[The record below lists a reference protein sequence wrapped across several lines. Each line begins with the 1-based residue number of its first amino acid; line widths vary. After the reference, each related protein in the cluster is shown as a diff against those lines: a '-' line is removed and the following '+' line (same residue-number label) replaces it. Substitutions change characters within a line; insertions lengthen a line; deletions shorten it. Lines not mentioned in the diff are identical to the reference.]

1 MKIGITT
8 IPFSQDNISLL
19 EENGHSIKLN
29 PFNKKIKYEQ
39 ITNFLEDCE
48 AVLAGT
54 ERYDTNILKAL
65 PKLKYI
71 SRVGVGIDN
80 IDFELASKLNIK
92 IANTPDEPAEGV
104 AEYCLGIMICFFK
117 RHSFIKFED
126 EEKIWNRNM
135 SLSLADAK
143 ISLIGGGKV
152 SKKLTELLFKCG
164 AKNVYVTDIVDLNR
178 DPFWSKSGAIIS
190 SIDDMLD
197 SNIISLHL
205 PLTKD
210 TRDMIDQD
218 FISKLTN
225 KPYLINSSRGEIVNE
240 QSLIKAVEQGLVQ
253 GAALD
258 VFNNEPYEGPLIELN
273 ELITTP
279 HIASTSRSVRYNME
293 KEVAST

>member
-104 AEYCLGIMICFFK
+104 AGI
-117 RHSFIKFED
+117 
-126 EEKIWNRNM
+126 
-135 SLSLADAK
+135 
-143 ISLIGGGKV
+143 V
-152 SKKLTELLFKCG
+152 SEL
-164 AKNVYVTDIVDLNR
+164 
-178 DPFWSKSGAIIS
+178 
-190 SIDDMLD
+190 
-197 SNIISLHL
+197 
-205 PLTKD
+205 
-210 TRDMIDQD
+210 
-218 FISKLTN
+218 
-225 KPYLINSSRGEIVNE
+225 
-240 QSLIKAVEQGLVQ
+240 
-253 GAALD
+253 
-258 VFNNEPYEGPLIELN
+258 
-273 ELITTP
+273 
-279 HIASTSRSVRYNME
+279 
-293 KEVAST
+293 